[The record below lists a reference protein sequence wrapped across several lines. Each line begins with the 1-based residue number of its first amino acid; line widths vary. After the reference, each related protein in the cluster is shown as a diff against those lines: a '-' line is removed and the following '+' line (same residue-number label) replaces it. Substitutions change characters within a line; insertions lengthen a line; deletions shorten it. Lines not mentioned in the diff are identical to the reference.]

1 MDAEN
6 PGRNVLQMKILILR
20 FSSIGDIV
28 LTTPVVRCL
37 RQTLPDADIHYCT
50 KRQYHDLV
58 AHNPYIDQV
67 HYLDDSLPQ
76 LVSRLRQ
83 EQYDVVIDLHNS
95 LRTRLIKLQLG
106 KRAFTVD
113 KLNLRKW
120 LYVRFKARV
129 MPPVHIVDRYM
140 DTLKTMGVMNDGRGL
155 DYFIGADEH
164 VSLHQLPY
172 THQAGYVA
180 YAIGGQ
186 HGTKRLPVDRSIELC
201 RNIDGPIVLL
211 GDEQDYERGV
221 LIQQALGSEVVY
233 NACGALTINQSASLV
248 RQAQTVFSHDTG
260 LMHVAAAFKK
270 PIISIWGSTTPQL
283 GMYPYKTRHA
293 IIENTNLGC
302 RPCSKIGHEQ
312 CPLGHFKC
320 MTNLSLTIN
329 PDLTRKKAK
338 QVHS

>member
-1 MDAEN
+1 
-6 PGRNVLQMKILILR
+6 MKLLILR

-28 LTTPVVRCL
+28 LTTPVIRCL
-37 RQTLPDADIHYCT
+37 RQTLPDAEIHYCT
-50 KRQYHDLV
+50 KRRYHDLV
-58 AHNPYIDQV
+58 AHNPYIDKV
-67 HYLDDSLPQ
+67 HYLDESLPQ
-76 LVSRLRQ
+76 LVSQLRQ

-140 DTLKTMGVMNDGRGL
+140 DTVKALGVTNDGRGL
-155 DYFIGADEH
+155 DYFIGAAEH
-164 VSLHQLPY
+164 VPVSRLPY
-172 THQAGYVA
+172 THQSGYVA

-186 HGTKRLPVDRSIELC
+186 HSTKRLPVDRIIEVC
-201 RNIDGPIVLL
+201 RTISGPVVLL
-211 GDEQDYERGV
+211 GDEQDYERGK
-221 LIQQALGSEVVY
+221 LIRQALGNEVIY
-233 NACGALTINQSASLV
+233 NACGSLTINQSASLV

-270 PIISIWGSTTPQL
+270 PIVSIWGSTTPQL
-283 GMYPYKTRHA
+283 GMYPYKTRHV
-293 IIENTNLGC
+293 IVENKDLHC

-312 CPLGHFKC
+312 CPLGHFNC
-320 MTNLSLTIN
+320 MNDLVLTID
-329 PDLTRKKAK
+329 PDLIWEKAK
-338 QVHS
+338 QDHY

>member
-1 MDAEN
+1 
-6 PGRNVLQMKILILR
+6 MKILILR

-37 RQTLPDADIHYCT
+37 RQTLPDAEIHYCT
-50 KRQYHDLV
+50 KRQYQDLV
-58 AHNPYIDQV
+58 AHNPYIDNV
-67 HYLDDSLPQ
+67 FYLDDSLPQ
-76 LVSRLRQ
+76 LVSQLKR

-106 KRAFTVD
+106 KRAFTVN

-140 DTLKTMGVMNDGRGL
+140 DTLKALGVTNDGRGL
-155 DYFIGADEH
+155 DYFIGPTEH
-164 VSLHQLPY
+164 VGLNQLPY
-172 THQAGYVA
+172 THQSGYVA

-186 HGTKRLPVDRSIELC
+186 HGTKRLPVDRIIEVC
-201 RNIDGPIVLL
+201 RDIGGPVMLL
-211 GDEQDYERGV
+211 GDARDYEQGKLVQQV
-221 LIQQALGSEVVY
+221 LGNEIIY
-233 NACGALTINQSASLV
+233 NACGSFTINQSASLV
-248 RQAQTVFSHDTG
+248 RQAQSVFSHDTG

-270 PIISIWGSTTPQL
+270 PIVSIWGSTTPQL
-283 GMYPYKTRHA
+283 GMYPYKTRHVVV
-293 IIENTNLGC
+293 ENTNLSC

-320 MTNLSLTIN
+320 MTDLSFTIN
-329 PDLTRKKAK
+329 PDQIWEKAR
-338 QVHS
+338 QDQY